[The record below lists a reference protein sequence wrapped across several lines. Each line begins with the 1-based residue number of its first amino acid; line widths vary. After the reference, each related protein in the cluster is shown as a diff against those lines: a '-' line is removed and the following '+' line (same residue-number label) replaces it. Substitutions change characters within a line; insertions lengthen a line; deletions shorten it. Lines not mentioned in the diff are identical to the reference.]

1 MAKWTLELLDYAGV
15 AIGELQNASAR
26 KFTDPLNAPKVSTGQ
41 IRLDND
47 LAPDVLD
54 LARLLRCKRNGV
66 LVGMLPLQS
75 GEEVA
80 SEGIATIPYVATDPL
95 GDILADRL
103 IGKGV
108 DAKGKGV
115 GYAQGT
121 ALLPV
126 VRGQI
131 AKAIIDVTN
140 AADGFTGVATDNTWI
155 TDASTGYVGPWY
167 FKQIAEAILEMSA
180 TLDGY
185 DFEIRPTE
193 PVDIGF
199 GAANPKIAEFRTYV
213 ARGSA
218 KPDVIFEYGFGKTN
232 LRGYRR
238 PRTIADL
245 LNRAYSLPQ
254 GFPDAAVQL
263 TPPDANGNGDT
274 YQTVVANDY
283 DASASVT
290 KWKLREGVVSGDLTV
305 DAFRKT
311 LCNEHV
317 RIRRNPREQII
328 IELASNIEYD
338 YGVDYGVGDIV
349 TARAKV
355 NDVMR
360 FDATFRIYAVNFDID
375 ENGNEAVSLTV
386 IPS

>member
-15 AIGELQNASAR
+15 PIGEVLNASQR
-26 KFTDPLNAPKVSTGQ
+26 KFVDPLNAAKTLTLQ
-41 IRLDND
+41 TKLDNA
-47 LAPDVLD
+47 LALDVLD
-54 LARLLRCKRNGV
+54 LARIMRVRRDGAT
-66 LVGMLPLQS
+66 VGMLPLQA
-75 GEEVA
+75 GEEVV
-80 SEGIATIPYVATDPL
+80 SEGDANIPIVCVDPL
-95 GDILADRL
+95 GDILGDRM
-103 IGKGV
+103 IGKGI

-115 GYAQGT
+115 GYSQGT

-140 AADGFTGVATDNTWI
+140 AADGFTGVATDNAWI
-155 TDASTGYVGPWY
+155 TDAATGYVGPWY
-167 FKQIAEAILEMSA
+167 FKPISEAVIEMSA

-185 DFEIRPTE
+185 DFELKPTD
-193 PVDIGF
+193 PVDIGY
-199 GAANPKIAEFRTYV
+199 GAANPKIAEFRTYAV
-213 ARGSA
+213 KGGS
-218 KPDVIFEYGFGKTN
+218 KPNVIFEYGTGKN
-232 LRGYRR
+232 NMRGYRR
-238 PRTIADL
+238 PRTVADL

-283 DASASVT
+283 DASASIT

-317 RIRRNPREQII
+317 RIRRNPREQITFD
-328 IELASNIEYD
+328 LAMNIEYQ
-338 YGVDYGVGDIV
+338 YGVDYVVGDIV
-349 TARAKV
+349 EARAKV
-355 NDVMR
+355 NGIVR
-360 FDATFRIYAVNFDID
+360 FDAFFRIYQVEVNID
-375 ENGNEAVSLTV
+375 DNGDELVSLTV
-386 IPS
+386 IPQ